1 MKHYLKGWQEAL
13 LILREESSVRS
24 FSYWDGRLDAID
36 KPRSRQVPRL
46 DSSTRSLICERELGE
61 KYLLFYQKKQSA
73 ITGREKRSHFVL
85 SISI

>member
-36 KPRSRQVPRL
+36 QNRAGTSP
-46 DSSTRSLICERELGE
+46 
-61 KYLLFYQKKQSA
+61 
-73 ITGREKRSHFVL
+73 VL
-85 SISI
+85 

>member
-61 KYLLFYQKKQSA
+61 GYLLFHYKQKRDMTRKKN
-73 ITGREKRSHFVL
+73 R
-85 SISI
+85 